1 VGVGVGV
8 GAGVGAG
15 AGAGAGVA
23 VEGAVGDGSTPPQV
37 VVATAKAPRNTAI
50 TQLRRNVVDL
60 ITLNSP

>member
-1 VGVGVGV
+1 
-8 GAGVGAG
+8 
-15 AGAGAGVA
+15 
-23 VEGAVGDGSTPPQV
+23 V